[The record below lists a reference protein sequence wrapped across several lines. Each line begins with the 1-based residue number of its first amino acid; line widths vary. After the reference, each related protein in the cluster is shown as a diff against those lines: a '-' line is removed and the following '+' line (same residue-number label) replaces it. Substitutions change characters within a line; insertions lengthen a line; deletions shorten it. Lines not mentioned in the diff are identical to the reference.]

1 MQRFECLVVSMLSSM
16 KKAFEDEKESFKF
29 YKFHTIVH
37 APYQIKEFGNLR
49 IMDGNRFVTLFM

>member
-1 MQRFECLVVSMLSSM
+1 M